1 MKKLL
6 CLLLA
11 CLMLVACFT
20 ACGGDNETKEP
31 ASSDADSATTGS
43 DTASG
48 DNATGDSDTG
58 SADASTSSASGTA
71 FKLGGTGPLS
81 GGAAIY
87 GNAAMHGAEIA
98 VEEIN
103 AMGGIQFELRYED
116 DTHVAE
122 TAVNAYN
129 VLKEWGMQISLGSV
143 TSTPGLSTSV
153 KNFEDRIFALTPS
166 ASAPAVIEG
175 KDNVFQ
181 MCFTDD
187 NQGMASAQYIAE
199 QGLGEN
205 IFIQVDELAA
215 EPFILLE
222 EGRGG
227 GCIRELLARH
237 PQINVQYRVA
247 DDYTILNMVE
257 SRLGVSIL
265 PEAVLR
271 RSGQRL
277 TARRLSPELQR
288 TIGVIYK
295 QKTGLSTAGQLFL
308 SELKASRIPPRG

>member
-1 MKKLL
+1 MNRYIAFLK
-6 CLLLA
+6 A
-11 CLMLVACFT
+11 FER
-20 ACGGDNETKEP
+20 N
-31 ASSDADSATTGS
+31 SFSDAARDLGYTQSAVSQMIKSLEAELGVTLLVRSRSGVTLTYEGRHLLPYIR
-43 DTASG
+43 DT
-48 DNATGDSDTG
+48 
-58 SADASTSSASGTA
+58 
-71 FKLGGTGPLS
+71 
-81 GGAAIY
+81 
-87 GNAAMHGAEIA
+87 
-98 VEEIN
+98 
-103 AMGGIQFELRYED
+103 
-116 DTHVAE
+116 
-122 TAVNAYN
+122 VNAYRM
-129 VLKEWGMQISLGSV
+129 LQSQAAGFSGLEQGTIRLG
-143 TSTPGLSTSV
+143 TFTSV
-153 KNFEDRIFALTPS
+153 SSFLLPPAMERFRRQHSRIRFELYQGLYYE
-166 ASAPAVIEG
+166 IEDWVREG
-175 KDNVFQ
+175 VVDFG
-181 MCFTDD
+181 FTDMSRTTPFACEPIYQD
-187 NQGMASAQYIAE
+187 TMLAVLPEGHP
-199 QGLGEN
+199 LGEN
-205 IFIQVDELAA
+205 IFIQIDELAA

-308 SELKASRIPPRG
+308 SELKRPGSHRAAEFAAFGCLHRRAVVLS